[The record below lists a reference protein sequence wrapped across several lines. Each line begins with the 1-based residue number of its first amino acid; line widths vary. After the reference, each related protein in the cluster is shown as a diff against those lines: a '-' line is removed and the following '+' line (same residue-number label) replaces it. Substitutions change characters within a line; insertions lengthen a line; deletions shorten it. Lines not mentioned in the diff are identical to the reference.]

1 MSHTATVSRPWISFL
16 LASFLLS
23 CAAVSLG
30 QSGRRPHQPST
41 PAIVEPEPTSVPAKP
56 VPPLKPTLT
65 LTVGMDGSGAFAN
78 LPLYFYTDAL
88 HAVIERLSQD
98 VSLKVNDAGNMTR
111 GDAVKNAKAEKAGYV
126 VYLQLRLDTMNPAAR
141 SESANDAIVEYW
153 VFAPGDARLV
163 ASGRTYARAYQNK
176 GIPRPN
182 SSGVY
187 GNYRLNQAAKAAAE
201 QILDY
206 FKNHKP
212 ADAKLPS
219 GFGR

>member
-1 MSHTATVSRPWISFL
+1 MSHTATVSRLWISFL

-30 QSGRRPHQPST
+30 QSGRRPRKQSA
-41 PAIVEPEPTSVPAKP
+41 PAIVEPEPVSAPVKPAP
-56 VPPLKPTLT
+56 QLKPALT
-65 LTVGMDGSGAFAN
+65 LAVGMDDSGAFAS

-98 VSLKVNDAGNMTR
+98 VSLKVNDAGNLTR

-182 SSGVY
+182 SSG
-187 GNYRLNQAAKAAAE
+187 
-201 QILDY
+201 
-206 FKNHKP
+206 
-212 ADAKLPS
+212 
-219 GFGR
+219 